1 MVVSVMIAP
10 QRQWRSGAQ
19 IPDKLPWILYRA
31 PYAGVNRIRFQ
42 GCFLNPDEYRMP
54 LAVNGNYASPPKA
67 AIAAIRM

>member
-1 MVVSVMIAP
+1 M
-10 QRQWRSGAQ
+10 
-19 IPDKLPWILYRA
+19 PDKLPWILYRA

-67 AIAAIRM
+67 ATAAIRM